1 MNPMA
6 AVENFGWQRQ
16 KVLIIRSGLF
26 LINFHDNDLIF
37 FKVLSLKSF
46 SDLLNTMQAFHLDI
60 LK

>member
-46 SDLLNTMQAFHLDI
+46 SDLLNTMQDFHLDI

>member
-6 AVENFGWQRQ
+6 AVQNSGWQRQ

>member
-6 AVENFGWQRQ
+6 AVENSGWQRQ

>member
-46 SDLLNTMQAFHLDI
+46 SDLLNTMQAFHLEI

>member
-26 LINFHDNDLIF
+26 LINFHDNGLIF

>member
-26 LINFHDNDLIF
+26 LINFHDDDLIF

>member
-46 SDLLNTMQAFHLDI
+46 SYLLNTIQAFHLDI